1 MKEISI
7 LSWNVNGIRAAQ
19 RNGLLNWLS
28 SESPDIFCVQE
39 TKASPDQLDEALKAP
54 QDYYT
59 YWNQPEKRGY
69 GGVAVFTREKPLSV
83 EYDFGPREFDTE
95 GRAIIMH
102 YPAFTL
108 LNIYFPNGK
117 QNELRLKYKMDFYE
131 TFLEFAESLRQ
142 QGGRLIICGDF
153 NTAHKE
159 IDLARPKENE
169 KISGFLPI
177 ERAWMDKFI
186 SCGYVDTFRHFNQEP
201 GQYTWWDL
209 KSRARERNVGWRI
222 DYFYISANILE
233 FITGAFIMPGVTGSD
248 HCPVGINLKIPAITS
263 GI

>member
-1 MKEISI
+1 
-7 LSWNVNGIRAAQ
+7 
-19 RNGLLNWLS
+19 
-28 SESPDIFCVQE
+28 
-39 TKASPDQLDEALKAP
+39 
-54 QDYYT
+54 
-59 YWNQPEKRGY
+59 
-69 GGVAVFTREKPLSV
+69 
-83 EYDFGPREFDTE
+83 
-95 GRAIIMH
+95 
-102 YPAFTL
+102 
-108 LNIYFPNGK
+108 
-117 QNELRLKYKMDFYE
+117 MDFYE

-186 SCGYVDTFRHFNQEP
+186 GCGYVDTFRHFNQEP

-222 DYFYISANILE
+222 GYFYISANILE
-233 FITGAFIMPGVTGSD
+233 FITGASIMPGVTGSD